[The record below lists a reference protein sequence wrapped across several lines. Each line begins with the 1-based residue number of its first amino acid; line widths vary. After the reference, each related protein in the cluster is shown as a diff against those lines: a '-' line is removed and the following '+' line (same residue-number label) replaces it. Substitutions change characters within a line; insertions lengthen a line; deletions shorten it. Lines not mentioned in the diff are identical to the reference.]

1 MFGKRF
7 NMANKILHQRNVQ
20 SAKSYA
26 SGRKSY
32 GKHDDMFLKEVRL
45 SQDLH
50 LSHDIISQEELNKQG
65 KIKTKK
71 DKDAYIFDASFT
83 DNFDN
88 LTRAAQIINL
98 KDAAVILAETG
109 ITNESIIFDS
119 GSGSGGLALFLA
131 KHSKHV
137 YSFEIK
143 DEHLEACEKNKKFL
157 NIENINFYK
166 ADITNINEIKD
177 IVKDIKCDV
186 FTIDV
191 LHPTKAIDTVRE
203 FLKLGGYAI
212 FYVTQINQAKEVV
225 NNLDESDDFSVFTC
239 KEILHREW
247 DLHNRKCKPKGLTH
261 NHTGFLVFARKVN

>member
-1 MFGKRF
+1 LSTTYLF
-7 NMANKILHQRNVQ
+7 HQRNIQ

-26 SGRKSY
+26 RGKKAY
-32 GKHDDMFLKEVRL
+32 GKHENMFLKEVRL
-45 SQDLH
+45 NQDLH
-50 LSHDIISQEELNKQG
+50 ISHDTISKEELQKSG

-71 DKDAYIFDASFT
+71 DKEAYIFDASFT
-83 DNFDN
+83 DNFNN

-109 ITNESIIFDS
+109 ITNKSIVFDS

-131 KHSKHV
+131 KHSKEV

-143 DEHLEACEKNKKFL
+143 QEHLDACEKNKKFL
-157 NIENINFYK
+157 NIENVNFFN
-166 ADITNINEIKD
+166 ADISNKKQIKE

-191 LHPTKAIDTVRE
+191 LKPIDSIDTIRE
-203 FLKLGGYAI
+203 FLKLGGYAV
-212 FYVTQINQAKEVV
+212 FYVTQLNQAKEVINV
-225 NNLDESDDFSVFTC
+225 LDESDDFSVITT

-247 DLHNRKCKPKGLTH
+247 DLNNRKCKPKGLTH
-261 NHTGFLVFARKVN
+261 NHTGFLVFVRKVS

>member
-1 MFGKRF
+1 MV
-7 NMANKILHQRNVQ
+7 NKILHQRNLQ
-20 SAKSYA
+20 SPKSYA

-32 GKHDDMFLKEVRL
+32 GKHENMFLKEIRL

-50 LSHDIISQEELNKQG
+50 LSYDIIPKEELNKQG

-71 DKDAYIFDASFT
+71 DKEAYIFDASFT
-83 DNFDN
+83 DNFNN

-109 ITNESIIFDS
+109 ITNESIVFDS

-131 KHSKHV
+131 KHCKQV

-157 NIENINFYK
+157 NIDNVNFYK
-166 ADITNINEIKD
+166 ANVSNKKEIKD
-177 IVKDIKCDV
+177 IVKEIKADV
-186 FTIDV
+186 FAIDV
-191 LHPTKAIDTVRE
+191 LKPTETIDTVRE
-203 FLKLGGYAI
+203 FLKLSGYAV
-212 FYVTQINQAKEVV
+212 FYVTQLNQAKEVV
-225 NNLDESDDFSVFTC
+225 VVLDESDDFSVITT

-247 DLHNRKCKPKGLTH
+247 DLHNKKCKPKGLTH
-261 NHTGFLVFARKVN
+261 NHTGFLVFARKVC